1 MNTENLS
8 KTNRF
13 KYLRLKEYHNVLP
26 PLNYGGNFLVLKKF
40 FEGGWHFF
48 HFKGGK
54 ETIWGS
60 LPK

>member
-26 PLNYGGNFLVLKKF
+26 PPPKTMGGTF
-40 FEGGWHFF
+40 
-48 HFKGGK
+48 
-54 ETIWGS
+54 
-60 LPK
+60 

>member
-26 PLNYGGNFLVLKKF
+26 PPKLWGELFDSQKNF
-40 FEGGWHFF
+40 
-48 HFKGGK
+48 
-54 ETIWGS
+54 
-60 LPK
+60 